1 MNKLD
6 KELIH
11 EIATDVMDWH
21 LWEADKWV
29 ENRTRG
35 KMVAYNYD
43 KCPNNPLSFNPLAYW
58 RDTGR
63 VIERMKEIGYQ
74 LYIDSTTVGFLPDG
88 CYEKVSVKGADGS
101 GYPLEK
107 RICRSALATVSASR
121 TGEPHDDP
129 ER

>member
-29 ENRTRG
+29 ENKTHG
-35 KMVAYNYD
+35 KVVAYNYD
-43 KCPNNPLSFNPLAYW
+43 KCPDNPASFNPLAYW

-63 VIERMKEIGYQ
+63 VINRMKEIGYQ
-74 LYIDSTTVGFLPDG
+74 LYIDSTDVGFLPET
-88 CYEKVSVKGADGS
+88 CFYQVSVKGVDRS
-101 GYPLEK
+101 SNSLEK
-107 RICRSALATVSASR
+107 RICRSAL
-121 TGEPHDDP
+121 
-129 ER
+129 